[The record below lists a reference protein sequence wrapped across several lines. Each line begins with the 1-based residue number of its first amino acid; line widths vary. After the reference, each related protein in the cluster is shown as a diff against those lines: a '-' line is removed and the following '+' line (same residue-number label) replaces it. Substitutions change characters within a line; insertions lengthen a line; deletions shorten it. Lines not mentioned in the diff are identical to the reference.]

1 MKHKTAVIAAK
12 LLVAA
17 RSFVYKRGF
26 RPKRGSLLYSPSLEA
41 MHILKGI
48 LKANKRK

>member
-1 MKHKTAVIAAK
+1 MKHTTAKIAAK

-17 RSFVYKRGF
+17 RNFIYKRGL

-41 MHILKGI
+41 LYVLKKF
-48 LKANKRK
+48 LKHQRK